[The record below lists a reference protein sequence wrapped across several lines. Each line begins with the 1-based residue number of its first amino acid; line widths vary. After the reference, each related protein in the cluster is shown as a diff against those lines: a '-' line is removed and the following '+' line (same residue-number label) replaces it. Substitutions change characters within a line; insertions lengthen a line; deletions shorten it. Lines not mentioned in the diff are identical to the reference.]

1 MKLITIILISICVA
15 PACIGQKTYT
25 NPIDTSMRLSDPYVL
40 NHDGTYYLYASTDLR
55 EGFRAWKSAN
65 LVEWEP
71 IGWVFKKSEKTWGQG
86 AFWAPEVIAYK
97 GKFYMV
103 YSSSGKTVFDNGMR
117 ICVAVADRPDGPFK
131 ELYAPLFDFGYGTI
145 DAHVY
150 IEDNHPYL
158 YFEKVGAVGEY
169 WEQNGFLWGVIFG
182 VELAEDLSQPLH
194 EPKLCI
200 YPEQK
205 WEGLDKMWARSNEG
219 MTVFKVNNTY
229 YMMYSANH
237 WADPN
242 YAIGYATSDR
252 PVGGMWTKYEGNP
265 ILEKDLEKGISGP
278 GHNSIIRSPDG
289 KELFI
294 VYHTHVLTGNKEVN
308 RTLNPKRGEILG
320 RTLNID
326 RMIINKD
333 GTLEV
338 VGPTRTPQPL
348 PSGAM

>member
-169 WEQNGFLWGVIFG
+169 
-182 VELAEDLSQPLH
+182 
-194 EPKLCI
+194 
-200 YPEQK
+200 
-205 WEGLDKMWARSNEG
+205 
-219 MTVFKVNNTY
+219 
-229 YMMYSANH
+229 
-237 WADPN
+237 
-242 YAIGYATSDR
+242 
-252 PVGGMWTKYEGNP
+252 
-265 ILEKDLEKGISGP
+265 
-278 GHNSIIRSPDG
+278 
-289 KELFI
+289 
-294 VYHTHVLTGNKEVN
+294 
-308 RTLNPKRGEILG
+308 
-320 RTLNID
+320 
-326 RMIINKD
+326 
-333 GTLEV
+333 
-338 VGPTRTPQPL
+338 
-348 PSGAM
+348 